1 MSHEI
6 ETTAWRLETPW
17 HGLGTKVA
25 DNLSPEQMLN
35 AAQLNWRVTKEPMFH
50 THGADALYTQ
60 VPEHYAL
67 VRDTD
72 GRVLDV
78 VGSRYQP
85 TQNADAFEFFNEFVH
100 AGGLEMDT
108 AGSLFGGQW
117 VWGLASLKE
126 GFKLANGDTILGN
139 VLLASPHRQGKSL
152 IIRFTPTRVV
162 CWNTLSWA
170 LGSHTTNKT
179 PEFRMGHRNKFDSAM
194 IKKARSALGIAR
206 EQLDAFEVNVRAL
219 ASKSMTTADV
229 KQILHPFFQPDITL
243 DNLKAD
249 KLNPKFAAVME
260 AYALAPGADLAMN
273 TAWGALNAVT
283 YYFDHMAGKSR
294 DTRLGKSWLGRNAG
308 IKDQVME
315 ALLVA

>member
-6 ETTAWRLETPW
+6 ESTAWRRETPW

-25 DNLSPEQMLN
+25 DNLTPEQMLK
-35 AAQLNWRVTKEPMFH
+35 AAQLDWEVRKEPM
-50 THGADALYTQ
+50 YTNVTGRDRDP
-60 VPEHYAL
+60 VPEHFAL

-78 VGSRYQP
+78 VGNRYQP
-85 TQNADAFEFFNEFVH
+85 TQNADAFAFFREFVH
-100 AGGLEMDT
+100 AGDAEMDT

-126 GFKLANGDTILGN
+126 GFKLKNGDEIRGN
-139 VLLASPHRQGKSL
+139 LLLASPHRQGKSL

-170 LGSHTTNKT
+170 LGDHTTNRT
-179 PEFRMGHRNKFDSAM
+179 PEFRMNHRNTFDKAM
-194 IKKARSALGIAR
+194 IAKAKTALGIAR
-206 EQLDAFEVNVRAL
+206 EQLDIFEEQANSLSAKTMTNLEVKETL
-219 ASKSMTTADV
+219 A
-229 KQILHPFFQPDITL
+229 PFFQPDIKREDL
-243 DNLKAD
+243 IAG
-249 KLNPKFAAVME
+249 KLNPKFAAVMD
-260 AYALAPGADLAMN
+260 AYAMAPGAAIADG

-294 DTRLGKSWLGRNAG
+294 DTRLGKSWLGRNASV
-308 IKDQVME
+308 KDDVLE